1 MFYVN
6 VLNATFATRA
16 LTEIGIMINGEI
28 LSEREGG
35 GGPAASTKSKHYGKR
50 LSLLKLI
57 ICIKL

>member
-28 LSEREGG
+28 SLERGE
-35 GGPAASTKSKHYGKR
+35 STKSKHYGRR
-50 LSLLKLI
+50 LKTLGLK
-57 ICIKL
+57 